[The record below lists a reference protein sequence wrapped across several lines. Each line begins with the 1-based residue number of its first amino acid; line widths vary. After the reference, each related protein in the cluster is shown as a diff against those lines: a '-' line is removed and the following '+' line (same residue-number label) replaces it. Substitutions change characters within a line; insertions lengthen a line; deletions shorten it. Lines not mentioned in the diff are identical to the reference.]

1 MREREGSLAV
11 PPVPEERLAQ
21 VQAVCAASVT
31 PGDGAEAIRLALE
44 QGGVAS
50 LYLMIRGAA
59 DGAFWGAVTGGGAAD
74 GAWIG
79 AAVGAG
85 LGVLIG
91 VVDGVGRSLEKQR
104 RYRVA
109 YDGCVA
115 ARLGEAGEAGVGH

>member
-1 MREREGSLAV
+1 MLARARQLLAVVLLAGCASGQGSLAV
-11 PPVPEERLAQ
+11 PVPEERLAQ
-21 VQAVCAASVT
+21 VQAVCAASVI
-31 PGDGAEAIRLALE
+31 PGDGAEVLRSALE

-91 VVDGVGRSLEKQR
+91 VVDGVGKSLEKQR
-104 RYRVA
+104 
-109 YDGCVA
+109 
-115 ARLGEAGEAGVGH
+115 